1 MIYDQY
7 VHIHKA
13 VPPSEWGDW
22 ENGDEKGGLVATISK
37 KINIHKNSYNCTRRI
52 MKEIFMCVR
61 DKVVFNPN
69 RRKRDNVTQYGIKPG
84 SMYEIMCCQLLEEG
98 NPASLVADLIS
109 VCMQS
114 DGINKSVSRQSVH
127 TVIDRLNP
135 ITNIVKNKAKAV
147 ITKKP
152 GGKQGTIG
160 CCTSLCG

>member
-1 MIYDQY
+1 
-7 VHIHKA
+7 
-13 VPPSEWGDW
+13 
-22 ENGDEKGGLVATISK
+22 
-37 KINIHKNSYNCTRRI
+37 
-52 MKEIFMCVR
+52 MCVR
-61 DKVVFNPN
+61 DNVAFNPN

-114 DGINKSVSRQSVH
+114 NRINKSVSCQSVH
-127 TVIDRLNP
+127 TVIDRLNS
-135 ITNIVKNKAKAV
+135 ITNIVKNKTKAV
-147 ITKKP
+147 ITKRP